1 MNNLNER
8 QLEAV
13 KTIDGPVL
21 ILAGAGAGKTK
32 TIVERVLEI
41 IRNRVNPNNIL
52 CVTFTNKA
60 ASEMR
65 ERITQRLVEEKVID
79 NFDLHR
85 EDYRFFKGESDLPMV
100 KTFHSLGLYLL
111 KREHASLGLVKNFT
125 ILDTD
130 DTRSL
135 IKEYLESAG
144 YDTKVYD
151 PSKIRSSIS
160 REKGDFKTVQNYRSK
175 IMNYSMEVVAN
186 SWDYYNRK
194 LREMGAVD
202 FDDLIVR
209 CVELLR
215 DNQEVREKYQNL
227 FKYIHVDEYQDT
239 NNSQY
244 ELIQLLVDKKHN
256 NICVVG
262 DTDQNIYSWRG
273 ANLKNIMSFEKD
285 YKNAKVILL
294 EQNYRST
301 QNILSLA
308 NNAIKKNTVRKD
320 KKLFTNLGEG
330 EKIEVFPAFD
340 GDSEAELIARKC
352 KELIEEGV
360 NPSEIAILYRTNF
373 QSRVLE
379 EKMINENVPY
389 NVLGIRFFDRKE
401 IKDVLSYLRVALNRS
416 SQVDLKRVLE
426 FPKRGIGKA
435 SIAKLFAGEEISGKG
450 GAAIV
455 ETFVLLDRIKS
466 MCQSENQEENA
477 QYELSEILTY
487 ILTES
492 RMEQAFLDDGE
503 DGAMRLANI
512 SELITLSE
520 NYTKEIYG
528 SFDNVLEKFLE
539 VTSLS
544 SDQDDDKKEKVGV
557 RLMTVHASKGL
568 EFEHV
573 FISGLEEDLF
583 PSKNFSGKQR
593 SKEEEEE
600 ERRLFYVAVT
610 RARKKLYLSYAEM
623 RTIFGQRNIAL
634 PSQFLSD
641 LVDDIYNWN
650 EIYYKQNN
658 SGKVVY
664 I

>member
-1 MNNLNER
+1 M
-8 QLEAV
+8 
-13 KTIDGPVL
+13 
-21 ILAGAGAGKTK
+21 AGAGAGKTK

>member
-1 MNNLNER
+1 MNSLNEK

-13 KTIDGPVL
+13 RTTQGPLL

-32 TIVERVLEI
+32 TIVERVIEI
-41 IRNRVNPNNIL
+41 VRSGVDPRNIL

-60 ASEMR
+60 SAEMR
-65 ERITQRLVEEKVID
+65 ERIVNRLVEEKIID
-79 NFDLHR
+79 EYDLQH
-85 EDYRFFKGESDLPMV
+85 ESYRFFGGESILPTI

-111 KREHASLGLVKNFT
+111 KREHASAGLTKNFT

-130 DTRSL
+130 DTRGI

-144 YDTKVYD
+144 HDTKVYD
-151 PSKIRSSIS
+151 PSKIRGAIS
-160 REKGDFKTVQNYRSK
+160 REKGDFKTVQDYRPK
-175 IMNYSMEVVAN
+175 ISSYSMEVIAN

-194 LREMGAVD
+194 LVEMGAVD

-215 DNQEVREKYQNL
+215 DNDNIRKKYQQL

-244 ELIQLLVDKKHN
+244 ELTQLLVDPATN

-273 ANLKNIMSFEKD
+273 ANLKNIMSFERD
-285 YKNAKVILL
+285 YKNAKVVLL

-308 NNAIKKNTVRKD
+308 NSAIKKNTVRKD
-320 KKLFTNLGEG
+320 KNLFTRAGEG
-330 EKIEVFPAFD
+330 DRIEVMPAFD
-340 GDSEAELIARKC
+340 GDSEAELIALKC
-352 KELIEEGV
+352 AELIEEKKV
-360 NPSEIAILYRTNF
+360 DPNQIAILYRTNF

-389 NVLGIRFFDRKE
+389 SVLGIRFFERKE
-401 IKDVLSYLRVALNRS
+401 IKDILSYLKAALNRN
-416 SQVDLKRVLE
+416 SQPDLKRVFE

-435 SIAKLFAGEEISGKG
+435 SIAKLFAGDAVSGKG
-450 GAAIV
+450 GEAIKN
-455 ETFVLLDRIKS
+455 TYAFLDKVNN
-466 MCQSENQEENA
+466 MCIEDSEDNYDLHEV
-477 QYELSEILTY
+477 LTY
-487 ILTES
+487 ILVES
-492 RMEQAFLDDGE
+492 GIEESLHEEGE

-520 NYTKEIYG
+520 NYSREVYG

-544 SDQDDDKKEKVGV
+544 SDQDDDKKEIKGV

-568 EFEHV
+568 EFDYV
-573 FISGLEEDLF
+573 FIAGLEEDLF
-583 PSKNFSGKQR
+583 PSKNFSGKHR

-610 RARKKLYLSYAEM
+610 RARKKLFLSYAEL
-623 RTIFGQRNIAL
+623 RTIFGQRNIAM

-641 LVDDIYNWN
+641 LPEDTYNWN
-650 EIYYKQNN
+650 EIYYKQHGG
-658 SGKVVY
+658 GKVVY